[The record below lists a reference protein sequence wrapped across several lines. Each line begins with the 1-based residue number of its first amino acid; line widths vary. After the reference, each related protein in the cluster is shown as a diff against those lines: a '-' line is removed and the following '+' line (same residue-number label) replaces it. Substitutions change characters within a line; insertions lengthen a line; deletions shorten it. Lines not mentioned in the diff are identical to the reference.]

1 MTDHAEM
8 LHLLALDALR
18 VQDEMRARVLMD
30 AADYLAFMET
40 SMLDEMEG
48 LIDRIAALETELEFL
63 RS

>member
-1 MTDHAEM
+1 MTDHVEM

-18 VQDEMRARVLMD
+18 VQDEMKARVLTD
-30 AADYLAFMET
+30 AADYLAFLET

-48 LIDRIAALETELEFL
+48 LIDRISALETELGSL

>member
-48 LIDRIAALETELEFL
+48 LIDRISELETELESL